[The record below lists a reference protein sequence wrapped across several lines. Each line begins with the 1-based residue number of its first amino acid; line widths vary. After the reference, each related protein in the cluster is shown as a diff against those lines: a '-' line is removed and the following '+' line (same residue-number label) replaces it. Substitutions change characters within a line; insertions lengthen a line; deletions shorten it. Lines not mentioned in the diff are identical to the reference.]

1 VSDNGRLRRLARR
14 RTVVLA
20 VALLAVVG
28 MAILVTACSRSE
40 TTTTSERRLGEN
52 LQTVKINELSNGRIV
67 TVSPGWL
74 IEIELKGQP
83 SLRYHWDVLPPD
95 PNIIWTIPGP
105 RVVFDQMNLEGTFT
119 FDALALNIGETDFS
133 ADYVSRVGEV
143 KRSFKCTFN
152 VVSSIPTTTTSA
164 TEGTT
169 TTTAASTTTT
179 TQATTTTTQATTTT
193 TAKPTTTTTQ
203 ATTTTTAKPTTT
215 TSASSTTTTEKPTT
229 TTTEKPTTTTTT
241 TEKPT
246 TTTVTL
252 PPTTTTEYI
261 PRPPTSE
268 VPGNT
273 YIDERNNGDVVN
285 AMVGGQLVL
294 TLGADTSS
302 AYTWQIKK
310 IDTAVLRSTGD
321 PTFTPTSSGAT
332 TGVYTW
338 TFDVLRANAST
349 QLALTYADQ
358 SGTVDQY
365 FYVGIVTSN
374 AQVTPY

>member
-1 VSDNGRLRRLARR
+1 VSYSGRLKRLARG
-14 RTVVLA
+14 RTAVLA

-40 TTTTSERRLGEN
+40 TTTTTERRFGER

-95 PNIIWTIPGP
+95 PNIVWTIPGP

-143 KRSFKCTFN
+143 QRSFKCTFN
-152 VVSSIPTTTTSA
+152 VVSSVPTTSTSA

-169 TTTAASTTTT
+169 TTTAASTTTTTQATTTT

-203 ATTTTTAKPTTT
+203 ATTTTTTQATTT
-215 TSASSTTTTEKPTT
+215 TTAQPTTT
-229 TTTEKPTTTTTT
+229 TTTEKPTTTTTAA
-241 TEKPT
+241 PT

-285 AMVGGQLVL
+285 AMVGGQLIL

-302 AYTWQIKK
+302 GYTWQIEKV
-310 IDTAVLRSTGD
+310 DTSVLRSTGN
-321 PTFTPTSSGAT
+321 PTFTPTSSGST
-332 TGVYTW
+332 TGVFTW
-338 TFDVLRANAST
+338 TFDVLKANAST
-349 QLALTYADQ
+349 QLALAYADS
-358 SGTVDQY
+358 SGKIDQY
-365 FYVGIVTSN
+365 FYVGVVTSS